1 MSQADL
7 ARCGE
12 GSLMQNQTPR
22 QPIYFVYN
30 KCNYSEISMIHGE
43 DVTNMLINPYYA
55 VNIAPD
61 LALEHDPIASEAD
74 WVRANIRLMDEI
86 GAQEWLERLLAVL
99 QGESPHIP

>member
-1 MSQADL
+1 MKVL
-7 ARCGE
+7 LG
-12 GSLMQNQTPR
+12 GP
-22 QPIYFVYN
+22 
-30 KCNYSEISMIHGE
+30 MIDGE

-61 LALEHDPIASEAD
+61 LALEHEPIASESD

-99 QGESPHIP
+99 QGDGSRNPDELASPNED